1 MARKA
6 GEERETKSEAM
17 LALVKGGVLAGTA
30 RGPER
35 ALGVMLL
42 ISAVLLILGWLLP
55 LMTIHR
61 FLFLSDEI
69 SILQGVI
76 ELWRHGE
83 TLLAFVLIAFSML
96 FPLAKLTVALS
107 LWSADRLDEA
117 ELARRTR
124 WLAVCGKWSMLDVFV
139 VALVVVSVKLSL
151 VADVEVHAGIY
162 VFAGAIVVSM
172 LCTDRILQLAQRRRA
187 EEVGANTS
195 A

>member
-107 LWSADRLDEA
+107 LWSADRLD
-117 ELARRTR
+117 
-124 WLAVCGKWSMLDVFV
+124 
-139 VALVVVSVKLSL
+139 
-151 VADVEVHAGIY
+151 
-162 VFAGAIVVSM
+162 
-172 LCTDRILQLAQRRRA
+172 
-187 EEVGANTS
+187 
-195 A
+195 